1 MADKDE
7 KAPAPTPGEKKA
19 EPKPEPKSVPESE
32 PKPTPQPAP
41 APAGQ
46 GGVHTH
52 YAGRNGKINGSV
64 TVGHER
70 ADAARRDPQALA

>member
-7 KAPAPTPGEKKA
+7 KAPAQGEKKP
-19 EPKPEPKSVPESE
+19 EPAKPEPESD
-32 PKPTPQPAP
+32 PKPPKAVPPQPAP

-52 YAGRNGKINGSV
+52 YAGRNGKIEGSV
-64 TVGHER
+64 TVGHDR
-70 ADAARRDPQALA
+70 ADAARRNPQALK